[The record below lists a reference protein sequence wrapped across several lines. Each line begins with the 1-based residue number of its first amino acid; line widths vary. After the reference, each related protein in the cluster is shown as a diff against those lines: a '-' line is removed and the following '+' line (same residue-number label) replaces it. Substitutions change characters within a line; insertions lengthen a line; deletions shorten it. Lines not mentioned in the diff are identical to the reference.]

1 MLFFGLQHCT
11 KRASHVFFL
20 VTTLSATV
28 ANSVE
33 ICQRLSFP
41 ACLCHGDMDG
51 PTLHL
56 ISPMIGAIPP
66 A

>member
-1 MLFFGLQHCT
+1 MF
-11 KRASHVFFL
+11 FFL